1 MAVTYNPFVSKS
13 GFKSEGFEV
22 DTSGNL
28 TAAAITS
35 QNLTATT
42 FVANDIL
49 VNTLDAANIN
59 LNGKPLFGSDS
70 TDLTVFE
77 ITTDFMV
84 TEGST
89 PYISVMN
96 GQISITNRFDTVGKI
111 DNIEIGSTTPQ
122 AGTFTSI
129 TTGPIG
135 IPEITS
141 NTNLTL
147 SAANAI
153 VFRVNGVDKGRINDD
168 GINVPVI
175 NTTISDSVINNTFIN
190 NTIIGNITPNTGAF
204 TSINISNQP
213 TLPSEATRK
222 DYVDAQVSA
231 FSIAFGI

>member
-1 MAVTYNPFVSKS
+1 MAVTYNPFISKS

-59 LNGKPLFGSDS
+59 LKG
-70 TDLTVFE
+70 
-77 ITTDFMV
+77 
-84 TEGST
+84 T